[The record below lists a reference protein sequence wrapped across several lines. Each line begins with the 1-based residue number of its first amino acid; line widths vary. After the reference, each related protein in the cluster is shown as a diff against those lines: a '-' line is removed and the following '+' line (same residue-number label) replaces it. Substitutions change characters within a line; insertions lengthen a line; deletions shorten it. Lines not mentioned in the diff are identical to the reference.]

1 MRTMVIN
8 LQLGWI
14 QHLLGD
20 WQCALLG
27 GAVTVFSKRKS
38 EEDRHTLNVSGTIHW
53 TGAPVGIKGRK

>member
-27 GAVTVFSKRKS
+27 GAVTVFSKRKV
-38 EEDRHTLNVSGTIHW
+38 R
-53 TGAPVGIKGRK
+53 RKDTPLM

>member
-1 MRTMVIN
+1 MVIN
-8 LQLGWI
+8 LQPGWI

-38 EEDRHTLNVSGTIHW
+38 EEERHTLNVSGTIHW
-53 TGAPVGIKGRK
+53 TGAPVGKKGKK